1 MDKKQTTKKT
11 RKPKDLDTRNNPAGG
26 ALTKFK

>member
-1 MDKKQTTKKT
+1 MDKKQTTKKS

-26 ALTKFK
+26 KMDKW

>member
-11 RKPKDLDTRNNPAGG
+11 GRPKDLDTRNNPSGG
-26 ALTKFK
+26 MLNKLK

>member
-11 RKPKDLDTRNNPAGG
+11 RKPRDLDTRNNPSGG
-26 ALTKFK
+26 MLPVKC

>member
-1 MDKKQTTKKT
+1 MDKKASAKKT

-26 ALTKFK
+26 ALNKFK